1 MTTAYP
7 ERFESFIIVITR
19 TGTNLWV
26 VGNLVFLPGRMYTS
40 LDKLMFHM
48 LVIDPYIIRKSKKN
62 YENADNSL
70 IDSEN
75 NTVVND
81 ESLLIKYPPP
91 PKPTNTRQTY
101 DSYVSN
107 ERG

>member
-1 MTTAYP
+1 
-7 ERFESFIIVITR
+7 
-19 TGTNLWV
+19 
-26 VGNLVFLPGRMYTS
+26 
-40 LDKLMFHM
+40 M

-81 ESLLIKYPPP
+81 ESLLINIHLHPSPQIPDKRTIVMCQY
-91 PKPTNTRQTY
+91 
-101 DSYVSN
+101 

>member
-1 MTTAYP
+1 
-7 ERFESFIIVITR
+7 
-19 TGTNLWV
+19 
-26 VGNLVFLPGRMYTS
+26 
-40 LDKLMFHM
+40 MFHM

-107 ERG
+107 TSGAKWEVCLKENQIP